1 MVDALNIAPL
11 AAESGGGN
19 FLVTPGLGLMI
30 WTLIA
35 FGITYYVLKRLAF
48 PRIATALDKRRKA
61 IDESIDSAVRTKKEA
76 DELLDEYRA
85 RLKEAREQADD
96 IVARSRRAAD
106 AMQDESKAEAKRY
119 REELM
124 ESTRRDIETET
135 QRSLDQIRKEV
146 ADLTVIATEK
156 VTRKS
161 LDDDDH
167 RRLIEEA
174 LSRWTSPRSPVPR
187 RRTGGSSGGWRRSPR
202 STRARCSRSPR
213 RRTALDRIHDELG
226 EFADALAENRE
237 LQVFFFSPYFSS
249 QEKKDGIAKLVTD
262 ARRELRALPR
272 AAGRAPPRAG
282 GVPDPARLRRDVGRG
297 EQAAARY
304 A

>member
-1 MVDALNIAPL
+1 MVDALNI

-19 FLVTPGLGLMI
+19 FLVTPGLGLML

-35 FGITYYVLKRLAF
+35 FGITYYVLSKLAF
-48 PRIATALDKRRKA
+48 PRIAEALDKRRKA
-61 IDESIDSAVRTKKEA
+61 IDESIEAAVRTKREA
-76 DELLDEYRA
+76 DELLAEYRA

-96 IVARSRRAAD
+96 ITARSRRAAE

-119 REELM
+119 REDLM

-135 QRSLDQIRKEV
+135 RRALDEIRKEV

-174 LSRWTSPRSPVPR
+174 L
-187 RRTGGSSGGWRRSPR
+187 
-202 STRARCSRSPR
+202 A
-213 RRTALDRIHDELG
+213 E
-226 EFADALAENRE
+226 ADFSALAG
-237 LQVFFFSPYFSS
+237 SD
-249 QEKKDGIAKLVTD
+249 KKN
-262 ARRELRALPR
+262 
-272 AAGRAPPRAG
+272 G
-282 GVPDPARLRRDVGRG
+282 G
-297 EQAAARY
+297 
-304 A
+304 